1 LNKQEIRTADA
12 PGAIGP
18 YSQGIRVG
26 NLVFTSGQIPL
37 DPKSG
42 EVVGSD
48 IVSQTEQVLENLSAI
63 LKEAGSSLE
72 NVIKTT
78 VFLKNMEDFAQMN
91 EVYGNYF
98 REPFPSRSAFQV
110 AKLPRDVLVEI
121 EAVGLCVE

>member
-1 LNKQEIRTADA
+1 MNKQEIRTADA

-91 EVYGNYF
+91 EVYSNYF